1 MRLCYYKKKIN
12 MKKTLVIGAS
22 ENPERYSCKAIN
34 ALVQHGHEVTALGLR
49 AGNVAGIPFEV
60 EKKLFESI
68 DTVTLYVGP
77 KNQPEYYDYIIG
89 LKPRRVIFNP
99 GTENPE
105 FIEKLEAAGI
115 YPEIACTLVLLATG
129 QYE

>member
-1 MRLCYYKKKIN
+1 

-22 ENPERYSCKAIN
+22 VNPDRYSNKAIK
-34 ALVQHGHEVTALGLR
+34 ALLSHNHEVVAIGLR
-49 AGNVAGIPFEV
+49 EGQVNGIPFNS
-60 EKKLFESI
+60 EKVLFEKI

-77 KNQPEYYDYIIG
+77 QNQPEYYQYILN
-89 LKPRRVIFNP
+89 LKPQRVIFNP

-105 FIEKLEAAGI
+105 FESMLKSNGI

>member
-1 MRLCYYKKKIN
+1 MV

-22 ENPERYSCKAIN
+22 ENPERYSYKAIK
-34 ALVQHGHEVTALGLR
+34 ALISHHHEVFAIGLR
-49 AGNVAGIPFEV
+49 AGEVAGVPFNS
-60 EKKLFESI
+60 EKKAFENI

-77 KNQPEYYDYIIG
+77 QNQPEYYSYILG

-105 FIEKLEAAGI
+105 FIAQLKTSGI

>member
-1 MRLCYYKKKIN
+1 

-22 ENPERYSCKAIN
+22 ENPERYSNKAIR
-34 ALVQHGHEVTALGLR
+34 ALLSHNHEVVAIGLR
-49 AGNVAGIPFEV
+49 EGEV
-60 EKKLFESI
+60 NGVSFTSEKKAFENI
-68 DTVTLYVGP
+68 DTVTIYVGP
-77 KNQPEYYDYIIG
+77 QNQPEYYSYIIG

-105 FIEKLEAAGI
+105 FIAQLRTAGI

>member
-1 MRLCYYKKKIN
+1 

-22 ENPERYSCKAIN
+22 ENPDRYSNKAIK
-34 ALVQHGHEVTALGLR
+34 ALVAHSQNVVAIGLR
-49 AGNVAGIPFEV
+49 EGEVAGVPFNS
-60 EKKLFESI
+60 EKKSFENVE
-68 DTVTLYVGP
+68 TVTLYVGP
-77 KNQPEYYDYIIG
+77 QNQPEYYTYILS
-89 LKPRRVIFNP
+89 LKPQRVIFNP

-105 FIEKLEAAGI
+105 FISQLKSANI